1 MYVTVIQGK
10 GKIGFLECFEI
21 KDKLKQIGARW
32 HSSVKMWVLTTQDDI
47 GTTMNRILRSMQGL
61 EGFDILEAHS
71 EAFGWYNRMQL
82 LSGV

>member
-32 HSSVKMWVLTTQDDI
+32 HPSVKMWVLTTQDDI
-47 GTTMNRILRSMQGL
+47 GTTMNRIGVDAMDYRIGDSIECYGEMD
-61 EGFDILEAHS
+61 EILFS
-71 EAFGWYNRMQL
+71 
-82 LSGV
+82 